1 MERQQSSGPNVAEL
15 FRRRGVAASS
25 LFAWKR
31 RLGAETPSEAGP
43 TFVAVQPVA
52 EPTVTPGDVDP
63 AAAIE
68 LHLGARRLILPR
80 GFAPAT
86 LRQVL
91 AVLEGRP

>member
-1 MERQQSSGPNVAEL
+1 MERQQSSGLSVAE
-15 FRRRGVAASS
+15 FCRRRGVAASS

-31 RLGAETPSEAGP
+31 RLGAEAPPEAEP
-43 TFVAVQPVA
+43 AFVAVQAAA
-52 EPTVTPGDVDP
+52 EPTVIPGGVDP

-68 LHLGARRLILPR
+68 LHVGARRLILPR
-80 GFAPAT
+80 GFDPAT